1 MATIPKAGIT
11 TSSTIQAA
19 HVTNIIDALD
29 GTTSR
34 EIKVPG
40 SVEITGS
47 LTTNGTNTFNGVVA
61 VKNTL
66 DLSHSTCAVNRRLQ
80 VLDNSISGEYSL
92 TNYGAGTTFEIDL
105 GQDATNDIT
114 INIPEGVDSAWHIEY
129 DIKFCRAA
137 GASATLILAN
147 DGSQEVRG
155 LNCNTN
161 ASFAISP
168 STGTATTSQTD
179 LIYSHI
185 KINNIQNIDADPFW
199 QVRVWSN
206 HSALLTIT

>member
-11 TSSTIQAA
+11 TSSTIEAA

-34 EIKVPG
+34 QIIIPG
-40 SVEITGS
+40 SVDITG
-47 LTTNGTNTFNGVVA
+47 TTGMNGGASITGGLSIRG
-61 VKNTL
+61 TL
-66 DLSHSTCAVNRRLQ
+66 ALDHSTCAVIRRLQ
-80 VLDNSISGEYSL
+80 VLDNSTSGEYGL
-92 TNYGAGTTFEIDL
+92 TDYGAGTTFEIDL
-105 GQDATNDIT
+105 GQHATNDIQ

-147 DGSQEVRG
+147 EGSQEIRG

-161 ASFAISP
+161 ASFAITNT
-168 STGTATTSQTD
+168 TGTAITSQTD

-185 KINNIQNIDADPFW
+185 KINNVQNIDADPFW

>member
-92 TNYGAGTTFEIDL
+92 TNYGGEAKR
-105 GQDATNDIT
+105 
-114 INIPEGVDSAWHIEY
+114 S
-129 DIKFCRAA
+129 
-137 GASATLILAN
+137 
-147 DGSQEVRG
+147 
-155 LNCNTN
+155 
-161 ASFAISP
+161 
-168 STGTATTSQTD
+168 
-179 LIYSHI
+179 
-185 KINNIQNIDADPFW
+185 
-199 QVRVWSN
+199 
-206 HSALLTIT
+206 